1 MPRGK
6 TTGKV
11 TGKSTR
17 QLLFSEALQQQKHP
31 SAADSSPLPCANMT
45 EDIQGATMDRVLQ
58 EISAVS
64 RKLEGMDNAMVALT
78 AETRS
83 MRLDLAGFQSQLSGL
98 DQRVATV
105 ETQVASWTDRDLE
118 LSHLR
123 SKLTDLEDKSRRNN
137 VRLLGFPEGVE
148 GAEIFS
154 YLQDILPKL
163 TDITFDPPLE
173 FQRAHRLG
181 PRRQDGNGRPHP
193 IIACMLRHTQA
204 RQLLQTARTQG
215 LLRSGN
221 LEIRMSAD
229 FSKETADRRKA
240 FLSFHTQLRHL
251 EVKFGLFEPARM
263 WITKNGES
271 QNFYDPE
278 DLRTF
283 LERLQDQTQS
293 MEMAAY
299 PLQPSRSPH
308 QSTSHLAPAPAPA
321 PEMRSITDPHSW
333 GRDFERLVK
342 SHDDRGQV
350 LQAVYDTPLSHND
363 SSLTFLCPH
372 GSPPPVPTKLKTRMN
387 RQNRPTPPGGPLL
400 PDASTV

>member
-1 MPRGK
+1 M
-6 TTGKV
+6 
-11 TGKSTR
+11 
-17 QLLFSEALQQQKHP
+17 
-31 SAADSSPLPCANMT
+31 
-45 EDIQGATMDRVLQ
+45 EDIQGATMDRILQ
-58 EISAVS
+58 EILAVS

-98 DQRVATV
+98 DQRVTTV

-123 SKLTDLEDKSRRNN
+123 SKLTDLEDKRRRNN
-137 VRLLGFPEGVE
+137 VHLLGFPEGVE
-148 GAEIFS
+148 GADKFS
-154 YLQDILPKL
+154 YLRDILPKL
-163 TDITFDPPLE
+163 TDIRFDPPLE

-181 PRRQDGNGRPHP
+181 PRRQDGNGRPRP

-240 FLSFHTQLRHL
+240 FLSFRTQLRCL
-251 EVKFGLFEPARM
+251 EVTFGPFEPARM

-271 QNFYDPE
+271 LNFCDPE
-278 DLRTF
+278 DLRRF
-283 LERLQDQTQS
+283 LEKLQDQTQS
-293 MEMAAY
+293 MEMTAH

-308 QSTSHLAPAPAPA
+308 QSTSHLVPAPE
-321 PEMRSITDPHSW
+321 PEMRSITDPHSR
-333 GRDFERLVK
+333 GRDFERLAK

-350 LQAVYDTPLSHND
+350 LQAVVMHTQLSERDKSRSPLMPMMD
-363 SSLTFLCPH
+363 
-372 GSPPPVPTKLKTRMN
+372 PPVRTKRTTIPLGPSLQPIKSRYDRTDGPWRW
-387 RQNRPTPPGGPLL
+387 RGQGGEM
-400 PDASTV
+400 STCFFS

>member
-11 TGKSTR
+11 TGNSTS

-31 SAADSSPLPCANMT
+31 SAEDSPPLPCTNMT
-45 EDIQGATMDRVLQ
+45 EDTQGAKMDRILQ

-83 MRLDLAGFQSQLSGL
+83 MRLDIAGFESQMSVL

-118 LSHLR
+118 LSHFR

-148 GAEIFS
+148 GADIFS
-154 YLQDILPKL
+154 CLRDILPKL
-163 TDITFDPPLE
+163 IDVTFDPPLK
-173 FQRAHRLG
+173 FQRAHGLG
-181 PRRQDGNGRPHP
+181 PRRQDGNSRPCP

-204 RQLLQTARTQG
+204 RKLLQTARTQG

-221 LEIRMSAD
+221 LEIRMTAD

-240 FLSFHTQLRHL
+240 FLSFRTQLRRL

-271 QNFYDPE
+271 LNFYDPE
-278 DLRTF
+278 ELRTF
-283 LERLQDQTQS
+283 LEGLQNQNQS
-293 MEMAAY
+293 IEMTAHS
-299 PLQPSRSPH
+299 LQPLRSPL
-308 QSTSHLAPAPAPA
+308 QSTSHLVPA
-321 PEMRSITDPHSW
+321 PEPEIRSITDPHSR
-333 GRDFERLVK
+333 GRDFERLSK

-350 LQAVYDTPLSHND
+350 LQAVVMHTQLSERDKSRSPLK
-363 SSLTFLCPH
+363 
-372 GSPPPVPTKLKTRMN
+372 PTMD
-387 RQNRPTPPGGPLL
+387 P
-400 PDASTV
+400 S